1 VASVSFAATPIPDP
15 ESPQTGTPCPV
26 PPEQR
31 PLQEYS
37 QLCRSWFF
45 RWPTGSSVSLARPL
59 LISWLLAFPLC
70 LLVASGSHQLLR
82 QPLRLVLVAVVMAVL
97 PPLLMLW
104 RQWLGWGYVLSRLRA
119 ERIFYEESGWYD
131 GQDWAKPPSWRQ
143 QDLLVA
149 NHQVA
154 PIHRRL
160 GRGLVL
166 ALALVLGGAGLCQAL

>member
-1 VASVSFAATPIPDP
+1 MPEP
-15 ESPQTGTPCPV
+15 ESPQTETSCPV

-45 RWPTGSSVSLARPL
+45 RWPTASSFALAKPL
-59 LISWLLAFPLC
+59 LISWALALPIC
-70 LLVASGSHQLLR
+70 LLVSSGSHQLR
-82 QPLRLVLVAVVMAVL
+82 HEPLRFVLVAAVMAVL

-104 RQWLGWGYVLSRLRA
+104 RQWLGWGYVLGRLRA

-131 GQDWAKPPSWRQ
+131 GQEWIKPISWRQ

-149 NHQVA
+149 THQVA

-160 GRGLVL
+160 SRGLML
-166 ALALVLGGAGLCQAL
+166 ALALLLGGAGVCQAL

>member
-1 VASVSFAATPIPDP
+1 MSFAPSPLP
-15 ESPQTGTPCPV
+15 EPEAPQTGTPCPV

-31 PLQEYS
+31 PLQEYA

-45 RWPTGSSVSLARPL
+45 RWPTAGNLELASPL
-59 LISWLLAFPLC
+59 LISWLLALPLC
-70 LLVASGSHQLLR
+70 LLVASGSYQLRHQL
-82 QPLRLVLVAVVMAVL
+82 PRLLLVAALMAVL

-104 RQWLGWGYVLSRLRA
+104 RQWLGWGYVLRRLRA
-119 ERIFYEESGWYD
+119 ERISYEESGWYD
-131 GQDWAKPPSWRQ
+131 GQEWVKPTSWKQ

-149 NHQVA
+149 THQVA

-166 ALALVLGGAGLCQAL
+166 ALALLLAGSGLCQAL